1 MATGV
6 FATAITCIDGR
17 TQTPV
22 GEWVKQNAHADFV
35 DTVTWAGVDGVL
47 TSGDA
52 DIAAH
57 IRDAVE
63 ISVKA
68 HGSAFV
74 ALAGHYE
81 CAAYSGDRERH
92 LAAIRAAVDIVSG
105 WNLGAKV
112 VGLWVNDQWQIE
124 VVAYGGAS

>member
-17 TQTPV
+17 TQAPV
-22 GEWVKQNAHADFV
+22 SEWVKRNAHADFV

-63 ISVKA
+63 ISVET
-68 HGSAFV
+68 HGSAYV
-74 ALAGHYE
+74 AVAGHYE
-81 CAAYSGDRERH
+81 CAAFPGDRERH
-92 LAAIRAAVDIVSG
+92 LAAIRAAVDILSDWG
-105 WNLGAKV
+105 LGV
-112 VGLWVNDQWQIE
+112 TIVGLWVNDQWEIE
-124 VVAYGGAS
+124 AVAYGGSS

>member
-17 TQTPV
+17 AQRPIN
-22 GEWVKQNAHADFV
+22 EWVRQNAHADFV

-47 TSGDA
+47 TTGDA
-52 DIAAH
+52 DITAH

-63 ISVKA
+63 ISVQA

-74 ALAGHYE
+74 ALAGHFE
-81 CAAYSGDRERH
+81 CAAFPGDRERH
-92 LAAIRAAVDIVSG
+92 LAAIRAAVDIVSD
-105 WNLGAKV
+105 WNLGVKV
-112 VGLWVNDQWQIE
+112 VGLWINDQWQIE
-124 VVAYGGAS
+124 AVAYGGAA